1 MTLFGGTVGQIL
13 STLDVFAQAVL
24 NSFHS
29 IQHYKTSSRR
39 KLVERIFKKFICFHT
54 HTV

>member
-13 STLDVFAQAVL
+13 STLDVLTQAVL

-29 IQHYKTSSRR
+29 IQHYSTSSMR
-39 KLVERIFKKFICFHT
+39 KAC
-54 HTV
+54 